1 MTEKSAPIS
10 KLANFS
16 PVPRRAFADRR
27 MKARHLKVLGAICV
41 AVDSPTGTALISQ
54 KRVAHH
60 AGMARQKVGDVI
72 ADLEKFGYIAPIRRG
87 RSQRGRFKTNVYK
100 ILYEQAGSSCSE
112 PDEHRVTPVGDM
124 DRVTPGVDSTV
135 SPPGVTESY
144 LQGSNLS
151 SSARPSEAREG
162 ANPPDDRAVEPSKD
176 ARQGDRGGS
185 NNRAQGHISL
195 PIRGGGAADRP
206 VARQA
211 NRAGALNRL
220 AKVSAETWERTTT
233 NDASQRLCDALVKA
247 NPSGEWLALLS
258 GEQWEAAT
266 DAERRRPGAGMAYA
280 RACLVNLGVA
290 T

>member
-135 SPPGVTESY
+135 SPPGVTESD
-144 LQGSNLS
+144 LQGSDLS
-151 SSARPSEAREG
+151 SSARPSERG
-162 ANPPDDRAVEPSKD
+162 AAGCTPPD
-176 ARQGDRGGS
+176 GGV
-185 NNRAQGHISL
+185 AE
-195 PIRGGGAADRP
+195 RP
-206 VARQA
+206 VARQG
-211 NRAGALNRL
+211 NRAGPQTRL
-220 AKVSAETWERTTT
+220 AKARAETWERTTT
-233 NDASQRLCDALVKA
+233 NAASQRLSSALVKA
-247 NPSGEWLALLS
+247 NRSGEWLAMLS
-258 GEQWEAAT
+258 GEHLEAAT
-266 DAERRRPGAGMAYA
+266 DAERRTPGAGMAYV
-280 RACLVNLGVA
+280 RACLENLGA
-290 T
+290 A